1 MKKLIIGI
9 VVVIAIAAG
18 IYIYKGGDVG
28 GLGVSGG
35 SVPSSNPVLE
45 YVPADSVFFGG
56 SLNPV
61 DFKEYLE
68 MSQKMGFDPSTMA
81 GMGLG
86 DLKDEMAD
94 SPDGAK
100 VLFALYSEYMESA
113 KAKSISNLGFKNEVN
128 GAIYTVGALPV
139 IRYEL
144 DGSDTFL
151 NVIKSIEED
160 NNVTATVNTVNGVEY
175 REYSFSD
182 GTDEV
187 PFQLVIAAH
196 DNQAIVT
203 VNTLLDDAKDLQVAL
218 SEKPASNILSSDSLN
233 GVVSDNGYLGVSVMM
248 IDQLAIIDGITK
260 PSANSFGTSLE
271 ELMAAYGANGEL
283 SDIQTPACNT
293 ELTGLTANWPVL
305 SAGYTEFDDSQASY
319 KMVLKG
325 SNADLLD
332 TLRQLRGHISDNISS
347 EDYVM
352 SFGLGLDMDQLVPVV
367 TTVWESLTK
376 EDFTCPPLMEMQA
389 NLRQSNPMML
399 GMMSGMVAG
408 IKGAGFSLVSM
419 DSDAMTKMESN
430 PMAMMDSTEMVV
442 TVTAEKPQ
450 NLLKTLGMY
459 APELAQLKLEDGG
472 EPQAFPMGMG
482 VDMKIALRGH
492 DLVMLMGNTDSLAGK
507 ISSND
512 SLDKNGLMSFSM
524 DFKKYMELMEQAMG
538 SAANNASGENQ
549 KMLEEQKEVFAELK
563 KADGTV
569 KASFDF
575 TEAGFETKSSF
586 KAK

>member
-18 IYIYKGGDVG
+18 IYFFKGGKVG
-28 GLGVSGG
+28 GLTGG
-35 SVPSSNPVLE
+35 TLPSDNPVLE
-45 YVPADSVFFGG
+45 YVPADTVLFAGSVE
-56 SLNPV
+56 PM
-61 DFKEYLE
+61 DFAKALE
-68 MSQKMGFDPSTMA
+68 MSAKMGFDPSNMMGA
-81 GMGLG
+81 GFDDLESDLNDAPDAARILVSLYG
-86 DLKDEMAD
+86 DYLDAVK
-94 SPDGAK
+94 S
-100 VLFALYSEYMESA
+100 
-113 KAKSISNLGFKNEVN
+113 KSIKELGFRSDLNMAV
-128 GAIYTVGALPV
+128 YTVGALPV
-139 IRYEL
+139 IRIEL
-144 DGSDTFL
+144 DGTDAF
-151 NVIKSIEED
+151 NQAIAKIETEQ
-160 NNVTATVNTVNGVEY
+160 NVTAKVNTVNGVEY
-175 REYSFSD
+175 REYSLND
-182 GTDEV
+182 GADEV
-187 PFQLVIAAH
+187 PFQMVIATH
-196 DNQAIVT
+196 ENQAIVT
-203 VNTLLDDAKDLQVAL
+203 VNTNLDDAKDLQVTL
-218 SEKPASNILSSDSLN
+218 SEKPTTNILDGGALQNVASE
-233 GVVSDNGYLGVSVMM
+233 NGYLGYSIFML
-248 IDQLAIIDGITK
+248 DNLAIVDGITK
-260 PSANSFGTSLE
+260 PSANAFGTNLE
-271 ELMAAYGANGEL
+271 ELMTAYGVNGEL
-283 SDIQTPACNT
+283 KDIQTPACNT
-293 ELTGLTANWPVL
+293 EFTGLAGNWPVL
-305 SAGYTEFDDSQASY
+305 SAGYTKFNDSEASY

-325 SNADLLD
+325 TNADLLD
-332 TLRQLRGHISDNISS
+332 TLRQLRGHISDNIAN
-347 EDYVM
+347 DNYVM

-408 IKGAGFSLVSM
+408 IKGAGFSIVSM
-419 DSDAMTKMESN
+419 DSDAMAKMESN

-459 APELAQLKLEDGG
+459 APELAELKLEDGG
-472 EPQAFPMGMG
+472 EPQAFPVSMG

-492 DLVMLMGNTDSLAGK
+492 DLIMLMGNTDSLADK

-512 SLDKNGLMSFSM
+512 SLEKNGLVSFSM
-524 DFKKYMELMEQAMG
+524 DFKKYMELMEQTMA
-538 SAANNASGENQ
+538 SAADKASGENQ

>member
-1 MKKLIIGI
+1 
-9 VVVIAIAAG
+9 
-18 IYIYKGGDVG
+18 
-28 GLGVSGG
+28 
-35 SVPSSNPVLE
+35 
-45 YVPADSVFFGG
+45 
-56 SLNPV
+56 
-61 DFKEYLE
+61 
-68 MSQKMGFDPSTMA
+68 
-81 GMGLG
+81 
-86 DLKDEMAD
+86 
-94 SPDGAK
+94 
-100 VLFALYSEYMESA
+100 
-113 KAKSISNLGFKNEVN
+113 
-128 GAIYTVGALPV
+128 
-139 IRYEL
+139 
-144 DGSDTFL
+144 
-151 NVIKSIEED
+151 
-160 NNVTATVNTVNGVEY
+160 
-175 REYSFSD
+175 
-182 GTDEV
+182 
-187 PFQLVIAAH
+187 
-196 DNQAIVT
+196 
-203 VNTLLDDAKDLQVAL
+203 
-218 SEKPASNILSSDSLN
+218 
-233 GVVSDNGYLGVSVMM
+233 
-248 IDQLAIIDGITK
+248 
-260 PSANSFGTSLE
+260 
-271 ELMAAYGANGEL
+271 
-283 SDIQTPACNT
+283 
-293 ELTGLTANWPVL
+293 VL

-332 TLRQLRGHISDNISS
+332 TLRQLRGHISDNIAN
-347 EDYVM
+347 DNYVM

-472 EPQAFPMGMG
+472 EPQAFPMAMG

-492 DLVMLMGNTDSLAGK
+492 DLVMLMGNTDSLADK

-512 SLDKNGLMSFSM
+512 SLDKNGLMTFSM
-524 DFKKYMELMEQAMG
+524 DFKKYMEIMEQAMA

-575 TEAGFETKSSF
+575 TEAGFETESSF